1 MAVSTAAW
9 ALGHGHKLRK
19 RALRAMKPPPA
30 GAAPRASAA
39 FGATF
44 MQEGKKYQFKYEYR
58 QKYPVPAK
66 FEYRMYGFTRTL
78 KITILAAAITVSAP
92 PKDTSRIPILWNEL

>member
-1 MAVSTAAW
+1 
-9 ALGHGHKLRK
+9 
-19 RALRAMKPPPA
+19 MKPPPA

-78 KITILAAAITVSAP
+78 KITVLSAAITVRSDRQGQ
-92 PKDTSRIPILWNEL
+92 PKNVGVAVKIESHAKVS

>member
-1 MAVSTAAW
+1 
-9 ALGHGHKLRK
+9 
-19 RALRAMKPPPA
+19 
-30 GAAPRASAA
+30 
-39 FGATF
+39 

-78 KITILAAAITVSAP
+78 KITILSADITVYSA
-92 PKDTSRIPILWNEL
+92 RAHV